1 MFLGN
6 RYSGRT
12 LEIAGDRMIN
22 QPTITPS
29 DGTSGNVA
37 PAPTSSPYFSLQV
50 VNTAGTVARAV
61 IFDASQGYQ
70 LDMNYVMPLTLTI
83 TGVTNHY
90 QFMLNDLAHVA
101 KRVDTIQLDCTPGTA
116 NAQFARPIQVYE
128 CMTGSMP
135 SLVRTLYPNMGKS
148 EAQFQA
154 NIITFPADLIITNRT
169 VFVVDIVGN
178 TTLNMNFYQ
187 IAEVGRKN

>member
-1 MFLGN
+1 MFLN
-6 RYSGRT
+6 RYAGRS
-12 LEIAGDRMIN
+12 LDVNPERMIN

-29 DGTSGNVA
+29 DGTIGQVSGA
-37 PAPTSSPYFSLQV
+37 PAASPYFSLRV
-50 VNTAGTVARAV
+50 INSAGAAGRAV
-61 IFDASQGYQ
+61 VFDASQGYQ
-70 LDMNYVMPLTLTI
+70 LDNAYVMPLTLSI
-83 TGVTNHY
+83 VGVTNHY
-90 QFMLNDLAHVA
+90 QFLLNDLAHVA
-101 KRVDTIQLDCTPGTA
+101 KRVDVIQLDCTAGTA

-128 CMTGSMP
+128 CATGSMP
-135 SLVRTLYPNMGKS
+135 ALIKTLYPNMGKS

-169 VFVVDIVGN
+169 AFVVDIEPN

>member
-1 MFLGN
+1 MFLN
-6 RYSGRT
+6 RYQGRS
-12 LEIAGDRMIN
+12 LDINPDRMIN

-29 DGTSGNVA
+29 DGTIGQPANA
-37 PAPTSSPYFSLQV
+37 PAASPYFSLRV
-50 VNTAGTVARAV
+50 INSAGAAGRAV
-61 IFDASQGYQ
+61 VFDASQGYQ
-70 LDMNYVMPLTLTI
+70 LDNAYVMPLTLSI
-83 TGVTNHY
+83 IGVTNHY
-90 QFMLNDLAHVA
+90 QFLLNDLAHVA
-101 KRVDTIQLDCTPGTA
+101 KRVDVIQLDCTAGTA

-128 CMTGSMP
+128 CATGSMP
-135 SLVRTLYPNMGKS
+135 ALVKTLYPNMGKS

-169 VFVVDIVGN
+169 AFVVDIEPN